1 MRSPFY
7 FIVKPLDDK
16 RYTNTKDI
24 DGIIAILNW
33 ANKAFSDGTEKAKER
48 DCWIEKLK
56 TIRETVS

>member
-1 MRSPFY
+1 MKLY
-7 FIVKPLDDK
+7 KLENK
-16 RYTNTKDI
+16 EEKLNTKDI